1 MEFGSAAFFR
11 RGLYV
16 CITFIGGVRILVQLD
31 IFHAAGDGRMSDTDE
46 LKVVAHLSVDIF
58 RVTASALSAFAELI
72 TRRALIAAG
81 IFRLFDFACFIFLLS
96 FILCCRTLTLRGV
109 LPGRFLV
116 IFPKT
121 QLSAFYGLCGSQ
133 STFRIER
140 ISHGICNSYRS

>member
-1 MEFGSAAFFR
+1 MGNKSGNGLFLLPFCFYFLDFRLVTVRNSPTFERLFMEFGSAAFFR

-81 IFRLFDFACFIFLLS
+81 S
-96 FILCCRTLTLRGV
+96 FS
-109 LPGRFLV
+109 LV
-116 IFPKT
+116 
-121 QLSAFYGLCGSQ
+121 
-133 STFRIER
+133 
-140 ISHGICNSYRS
+140 